1 MITAAQLDVLFEY
14 PRPITEAEAEAFN
27 AIAAELAPAPDDG
40 GATDV
45 EAIRPW
51 LASLGIVGPP
61 PRVGTLARRLAAA
74 ARRMAARG

>member
-1 MITAAQLDVLFEY
+1 MISPAQLDVLFES
-14 PRPITEAEAEAFN
+14 PRPITEDEATAFN
-27 AIAAELAPAPDDG
+27 AIALAPTSDDG
-40 GATDV
+40 GAADV

-61 PRVGTLARRLAAA
+61 PRVGTLARRLAVA